1 MLLNAIKGG
10 NKMNNAL
17 MQLTLEGLL
26 KTALEKV
33 FVLGSLAKPEV
44 DRLKETYDDMAD
56 FWELDTD
63 DESWKRVYEELATY
77 DE

>member
-1 MLLNAIKGG
+1 
-10 NKMNNAL
+10 MNNAL

-56 FWELDTD
+56 FWELDTN